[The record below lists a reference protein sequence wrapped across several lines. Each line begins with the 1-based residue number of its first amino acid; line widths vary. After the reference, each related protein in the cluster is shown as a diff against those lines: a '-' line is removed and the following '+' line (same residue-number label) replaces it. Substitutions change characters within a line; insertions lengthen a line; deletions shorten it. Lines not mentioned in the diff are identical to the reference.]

1 MEIRIKSVLRPYK
14 AQGHVRKMMLLQP
27 GGGIRYDDLVQA
39 GGDEPVCRD
48 SDVETTVAEVVEGFF
63 CSWED
68 WDLPIEVVGNGFCVD
83 LQKCLTVPDGPA
95 PRRSPGCRCPV
106 LESTPR
112 EY

>member
-1 MEIRIKSVLRPYK
+1 M
-14 AQGHVRKMMLLQP
+14 
-27 GGGIRYDDLVQA
+27 
-39 GGDEPVCRD
+39 CRD

-95 PRRSPGCRCPV
+95 AALAR
-106 LESTPR
+106 L
-112 EY
+112 